1 MKYDLAKID
10 KCLIGF
16 YSVSHKN
23 YFDINDEVSKLR
35 RKNAKLHQVVICLWY
50 QLEENEK
57 HVILQVSKI
66 DELEN
71 DISDQILQFAL
82 KNAELQADLNKMKIS
97 VQNKQEK

>member
-1 MKYDLAKID
+1 MYYTFLNSSKSCRLYIM
-10 KCLIGF
+10 
-16 YSVSHKN
+16 
-23 YFDINDEVSKLR
+23 SKLR
-35 RKNAKLHQVVICLWY
+35 QKNVKLHQVVICLRQ

-57 HVILQVSKI
+57 HVLLQVSKI